1 METNCNSRQWDNDM
15 DFGFPVKI
23 KRREIY
29 GQGLI
34 FESHWHEQLQ
44 ILYFELGEAVIYCNS
59 RVVQI
64 QAGDLV
70 ILNSNDIHY
79 GETPCQHLIYY
90 IIKVDFSF
98 LFSNQ
103 IDLCQTKYMS
113 PLIQN
118 QIYFQNHIAQDSE
131 LLRHVKQIIEEY
143 TQQNIGYELAVKAS
157 IYGILVALLRH
168 YVHNIVNKPSME
180 QQRNIHCFKKVLEY
194 VEQHYNE
201 DISLIQLASF
211 ANMSNQ
217 YFCRIFKSITGKR
230 PMEYINYL
238 RMNKAA
244 SLLIDSDLNISE
256 IAMTVG
262 FDDSNYFSRL
272 FKKYKK
278 ISPTLFRKGV
288 V

>member
-1 METNCNSRQWDNDM
+1 M
-15 DFGFPVKI
+15 DLVFPVKI

-29 GQGLI
+29 GQGAI
-34 FESHWHEQLQ
+34 FESHWHEQFQ

-59 RVVQI
+59 RVVEI
-64 QAGDLV
+64 QADDLV

-90 IIKVDFSF
+90 IVKVDFSF

-103 IDLCQTKYMS
+103 IDLCQAKYMS

-118 QIYFQNHIAQDSE
+118 KIYFQNHITQDSE
-131 LLRHVKQIIEEY
+131 LLKYVQQIIEEY
-143 TQQNIGYELAVKAS
+143 TQQSFGYELAVKAS
-157 IYGILVALLRH
+157 IYNILVALLRH
-168 YVHNIVNKPSME
+168 YGHNIINKPSLE
-180 QQRNIHCFKKVLEY
+180 QRRNIQYLKKVLEY
-194 VEQHYNE
+194 VEQHYND
-201 DISLIQLASF
+201 DISLIQLASL

-238 RMNKAA
+238 RINKAV
-244 SLLIDSDLNISE
+244 SLLLDSDLNISE
-256 IAMTVG
+256 IALTVG

-278 ISPTLFRKGV
+278 ISPSEMRKDNNYLKYSKN
-288 V
+288 